1 MIVAA
6 LLPLS
11 LRDALV
17 RLPDLASRLDA
28 NAAETEKLQISLFR
42 DALRATA
49 KVRLRMNR

>member
-17 RLPDLASRLDA
+17 RLPDLASRLEA
-28 NAAETEKLQISLFR
+28 NAAESERLQIPRFR

-49 KVRLRMNR
+49 KVCLRKNR

>member
-17 RLPDLASRLDA
+17 RLPNLASRLDA
-28 NAAETEKLQISLFR
+28 NVAESEKLQIQLFR
-42 DALRATA
+42 DTLRANA
-49 KVRLRMNR
+49 MVRPRMNR

>member
-17 RLPDLASRLDA
+17 RLPDLTSRLEA
-28 NAAETEKLQISLFR
+28 SAAESEHFQIPLFR
-42 DALRATA
+42 DALRAVA
-49 KVRLRMNR
+49 KMRPRKSR

>member
-17 RLPDLASRLDA
+17 HLHRLTSRLEPTV
-28 NAAETEKLQISLFR
+28 AEGEQLQIPLFR
-42 DALRATA
+42 DSLRARV
-49 KVRLRMNR
+49 KVRPRRSC

>member
-17 RLPDLASRLDA
+17 HLRGLTSRL
-28 NAAETEKLQISLFR
+28 EPTVEESEQLQIPLFR
-42 DALRATA
+42 DSLRARV
-49 KVRLRMNR
+49 KVRPRTNC